1 MTASSP
7 KPMPNGWPE
16 RRSSRAVGGRTG
28 HSGSAV
34 MPASK
39 FQRLKLMAKANTR
52 PSKLPPAAT
61 SRPRLNF
68 YSGVTMEDIVI
79 VSAARTAV
87 GKFGGALAKT
97 PAPELGAA
105 VIKALL
111 ARTGLGVDQIGEVI
125 MGQVLA
131 AGSGQNPARQSLIKS
146 GIAKETPALTINAV
160 CGSGLKA
167 VMLAA
172 QSIAYGDSEIVIAGG
187 QENMSA
193 SPHVL
198 MGSRD
203 GQRMGD
209 WKMIDSMIVDG
220 LWDVYNQYHMGI
232 TAENVNKQYGI
243 TRDMQDALALA
254 SQQKAAAA
262 QDAGKFKDEIVPFS
276 IAQKKGDPI
285 VFAADEFI
293 NRKTNAEVLAGLRP
307 AFDKAGSVTAGNAS
321 GINDGAAAVMV
332 MTAKKAAALGLTP
345 LGRIASFATSGLD
358 PAIMGMGPVSAS
370 RKALARAGWNAADLD
385 LLEINE
391 AFAAQACAVNQ
402 EMGWDTSKINVNG
415 GAIAIGHPV
424 GASGCRILVT
434 LLHEM
439 QRRNAKKGI
448 ASLCIGGG
456 MGVSLAVERP

>member
-1 MTASSP
+1 
-7 KPMPNGWPE
+7 
-16 RRSSRAVGGRTG
+16 
-28 HSGSAV
+28 
-34 MPASK
+34 
-39 FQRLKLMAKANTR
+39 
-52 PSKLPPAAT
+52 
-61 SRPRLNF
+61 
-68 YSGVTMEDIVI
+68 MEDIVI

-87 GKFGGALAKT
+87 GKFGGSLAKIA
-97 PAPELGAA
+97 APELGAT

-111 ARTGLGVDQIGEVI
+111 AKTGVGADQIGEVI
-125 MGQVLA
+125 LGQVLA
-131 AGSGQNPARQSLIKS
+131 AGAGQNPARQSLLKS
-146 GIAKETPALTINAV
+146 GIAKEAPALTINCV

-167 VMLAA
+167 VALAYQA
-172 QSIAYGDSEIVIAGG
+172 VATGDSDIVIAGG

-198 MGSRD
+198 LGSRD

-232 TAENVNKQYGI
+232 TAENVAKQYGI

-262 QDAGKFKDEIVPFS
+262 QDAGKFKDEIVDVLIP
-276 IAQKKGDPI
+276 QRKGDAL
-285 VFAADEFI
+285 VFNVDEFL
-293 NRKTNAEVLAGLRP
+293 NRKTNAEALAGLRP
-307 AFDKAGSVTAGNAS
+307 AFDKAGTVTAGNAS

-332 MTAKKAAALGLTP
+332 MTAKRAAALGLTP

-370 RKALARAGWNAADLD
+370 RKALARAGWTAADLD
-385 LLEINE
+385 LMEINE

-415 GAIAIGHPV
+415 GAIAIGHPS

-439 QRRNAKKGI
+439 QRRNAQKGI

-456 MGVSLAVERP
+456 MGVALTIER